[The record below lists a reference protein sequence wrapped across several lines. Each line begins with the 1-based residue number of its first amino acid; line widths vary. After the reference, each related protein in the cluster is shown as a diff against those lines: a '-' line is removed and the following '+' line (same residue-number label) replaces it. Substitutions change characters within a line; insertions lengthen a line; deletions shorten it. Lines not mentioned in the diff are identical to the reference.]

1 MQEDY
6 TAHEKEIEASDR
18 IDHPYAD
25 ENGVEWTV
33 EAWERVKHAP
43 EFVRP
48 GIRKLMVQRAVKR
61 NYKYITSDF
70 LTEIRNESMMLVSK
84 RVRQFGFEEL
94 SMGAFDVAKQ
104 KMAESPRK
112 VEVIEEIQDFL
123 ALRTEKKEDIVD
135 KFKNYMES
143 APTSGMPWT
152 QDAMEKMEKVPP
164 FVLGMAKQTI
174 EARARQ
180 RGDKMVTPD
189 IIDEVFTNVMPAS
202 AKEAM
207 GMEVTEE
214 DKQRD
219 VDYANQQDDEP
230 NFGMQWEDAAK
241 AKVMRIPIPFIRE
254 MAIQRIEQEVSKE
267 GAECVTMELFEKH
280 RFSF

>member
-1 MQEDY
+1 MGEDY
-6 TAHEKEIEASDR
+6 TAHEKEIELSDR
-18 IDHPYAD
+18 INHPYAD
-25 ENGVEWTV
+25 ENHVEWTV

-61 NYKYITSDF
+61 EFKYITSDF

-84 RVRQFGFEEL
+84 RVKQFGFEEL

-123 ALRTEKKEDIVD
+123 ALRTEKKEDIVE
-135 KFKNYMES
+135 KFKDYMES
-143 APTSGMPWT
+143 APTSGMPWSKE
-152 QDAMEKMEKVPP
+152 AMEKMEKVPP

-180 RGDKMVTPD
+180 RGDKMVTPG
-189 IIDEVFTNVMPAS
+189 IIAEVFTNIMPAS

-219 VDYANQQDDEP
+219 TDYEEMAEDEP
-230 NFGMQWEDAAK
+230 TFELVWDDAPK
-241 AKVMRIPIPFIRE
+241 AKVMKIPIPFIRE
-254 MAIQRIEQEVSKE
+254 MAVKRIEQEVGKE
-267 GAECVTMELFEKH
+267 GAKTVTMDLFEKY

>member
-1 MQEDY
+1 MEELD
-6 TAHEKEIEASDR
+6 EKAIEESDR

-25 ENGVEWTV
+25 ENNVEWTV

-61 NYKYITSDF
+61 NYKYITSDY

-84 RVRQFGFEEL
+84 RVKQFGFEEL

-104 KMAESPRK
+104 KMAESSRK
-112 VEVIEEIQDFL
+112 VEVIEEIEDFL

-135 KFKNYMES
+135 KFKNYMET
-143 APTSGMPWT
+143 APTMGMPWSKE
-152 QDAMEKMEKVPP
+152 AMEKMEKVPP

-174 EARARQ
+174 EGRARE

-189 IIDEVFTNVMPAS
+189 IIEEVFTNIMPAS

-214 DKQRD
+214 DKQREVAD
-219 VDYANQQDDEP
+219 ENAPQEEP
-230 NFGMQWEDAAK
+230 NFELKWDDDAK
-241 AKVMRIPIPFIRE
+241 AKVMKIPIAFIRD
-254 MAIQRIEQEVSKE
+254 MGVKRIEAEVKKE
-267 GAECVTMELFEKH
+267 NVDTVTMELFDKY
-280 RFSF
+280 RFTF

>member
-1 MQEDY
+1 MAEDY
-6 TAHEKEIEASDR
+6 TAHEKEIAESDR

-61 NYKYITSDF
+61 GYKYVTSDF

-84 RVRQFGFEEL
+84 RVKQFGFEEL

-152 QDAMEKMEKVPP
+152 KEAMEKMEKVPP

-180 RGDKMVTPD
+180 TGDKMVTPD
-189 IIDEVFTNVMPAS
+189 IIDEVFTNIMPAS

-219 VDYANQQDDEP
+219 NDYEEMAEDEPTFELTWDDEP
-230 NFGMQWEDAAK
+230 K
-241 AKVMRIPIPFIRE
+241 AKVMKIPIPFIRE
-254 MAIQRIEQEVSKE
+254 MAVKRIEQEVQKE
-267 GAECVTMELFEKH
+267 GVETVTMDLFEKY